1 MIGNFE
7 DLSDKISSLEKKLYP
22 PQEFSGELLI
32 RKGVEFSPPEFNRLS
47 YEDVLF
53 FYERMNKV
61 KKTAEKVMKFAPA
74 ERSRATEEVE
84 QKIQAISREVT
95 ILEFEEGFY
104 HETEA
109 AERPVSIHE
118 TYEEKHPIGEF
129 DIPESK
135 VEKKSRSME
144 LKIEEEEKP
153 KKLEKLEIPEK
164 PIVPE
169 PEPKAKYSAIV
180 FESIVKPKQE
190 EEHAVSLVTLT
201 REIPYIL
208 SHETPE
214 FPALSLLSMKPQQ
227 YSNQLYEAI
236 SGHSDLG
243 VESKADKSTVKVKML
258 ELTKML
264 FKEKSVHERDRIKK
278 EIIQLK
284 DMLTTSSPTGKK
296 VAPISISQLVFQVTE
311 RELYELSSKLED
323 VLLIKLYEAFTGFS
337 EALSMT
343 DNHAKKEEEFDLF
356 SADLDSILKQFNEL
370 SERTE
375 EFLVSAHELLFEKI
389 KSEDL
394 EASEKSKI
402 TKVSTNLDDEYTMH
416 FESLSSLVKRCVEL
430 FRAAGKSKAGL
441 EKNKN
446 FDILLEVSEQKE
458 EQLLNYLNAKAQAVY
473 SKFSSR
479 ETSKLEAL
487 LRARMLLAK
496 EKGLSNE
503 LIDKYFKI
511 E

>member
-1 MIGNFE
+1 MTETFE
-7 DLSDKISSLEKKLYP
+7 DISDQVSSLEKKLYP

-32 RKGVEFSPPEFNRLS
+32 RKGVEFSPPEFNKLS

-95 ILEFEEGFY
+95 ILEFEEGFH
-104 HETEA
+104 HE
-109 AERPVSIHE
+109 AETVEKSISIHE
-118 TYEEKHPIGEF
+118 TREEKHPIGEF
-129 DIPESK
+129 EIPERK
-135 VEKKSRSME
+135 ADKKIKSTE
-144 LKIEEEEKP
+144 LKIKEEE
-153 KKLEKLEIPEK
+153 LEQPEEPEK
-164 PIVPE
+164 PVAVE
-169 PEPKAKYSAIV
+169 PEPKTKYSAIV
-180 FESIVKPKQE
+180 FESVVKPKQE
-190 EEHAVSLVTLT
+190 AETQTIPLVTLT
-201 REIPYIL
+201 KEIPYL
-208 SHETPE
+208 SSHETPE

-227 YSNQLYEAI
+227 YSDQLYEAI
-236 SGHSDLG
+236 SGHSDIST
-243 VESKADKSTVKVKML
+243 ESKTDKATVKIKML
-258 ELTKML
+258 ELTKLL

-284 DMLTTSSPTGKK
+284 DMLTSSSPTGKK
-296 VAPISISQLVFQVTE
+296 VIPPALSQLVLQATE
-311 RELYELSSKLED
+311 RELYEVSSKLED
-323 VLLIKLYEAFTGFS
+323 LLLIELQKAFHGFA

-343 DNHAKKEEEFDLF
+343 DNNAKKEEEFDLF
-356 SADLDSILKQFNEL
+356 SDDLEYILKQLNEL
-370 SERTE
+370 STRTE

-394 EASEKSKI
+394 EASEKAKI
-402 TKVSTNLDDEYTMH
+402 TKVSTNLEDEYTAH
-416 FESLSSLVKRCVEL
+416 FERLNLLVKKYIEL

-446 FDILLEVSEQKE
+446 FDILLDVSEQKE

-473 SKFSSR
+473 SKFYSK
-479 ETSKLEAL
+479 EMSKLEAL

-503 LIDKYFKI
+503 LIDKYFKT